1 MKISKHAVAA
11 AAVAAFTL
19 VAGAAY
25 AIDGGQPASGP
36 AWSAAWSAAAQR
48 PSAGFGPNWSEAGF
62 TDQTLRQV
70 VRVTNGGDSV
80 RIKLSN
86 RFGASPLEIAGATV
100 AESKEGAA
108 VHPESVRALTFA
120 DDATAVIPAGGEIAS
135 DAVGLPV
142 EALDSVAVTLYL
154 KGATGPATF
163 HSQAWTDSYRATG
176 DHLSDSA
183 ATAFT
188 DRTNSWYYLTDVE
201 VAGVAP
207 RDDTVVAFGDS
218 ITDGFGA
225 TPGANRRWPDALAD
239 RLAAANRQRAVL
251 NLGIGGNLVL
261 NDSAWYG
268 ERSTVRFQRD
278 VLDKPGVRTV
288 ILLQGVNDIG
298 FSEAPGQPTYQPGPD
313 LSAEQI
319 IAGYRTLI
327 ARARAEGVRVI
338 GATLL
343 PLAGSDHYSARA
355 AAKWHAVN
363 DWIRTSGEYDA
374 VVDWAAALADPSN
387 PEALAPAYD
396 SGDHLHPN
404 DAGYR
409 LMAETIDL
417 NAL

>member
-1 MKISKHAVAA
+1 MMISKRRVAA
-11 AAVAAFTL
+11 AVLAAFTL
-19 VAGAAY
+19 VAAA
-25 AIDGGQPASGP
+25 ACATEGEQATNGS

-62 TDQTLRQV
+62 SDQTVRQV

-86 RFGASPLEIAGATV
+86 RFGASPLEITGAAI
-100 AESKEGAA
+100 AEAKEGAA
-108 VHPESVRALTFA
+108 VLPASVRALTFG
-120 DDATAVIPAGGEIAS
+120 DAASAVVPTGAEIAS
-135 DAVGLPV
+135 DAVELPV
-142 EALDSVAVTLYL
+142 DALDSVAVTLYL
-154 KGATGPATF
+154 KGTTGPATF
-163 HSQAWTDSYRATG
+163 HSQAWTDTYRAAG
-176 DHLSDSA
+176 DHLSDTA

-188 DRTNSWYYLTDVE
+188 ERTNSWYYLTDIE
-201 VAGVAP
+201 VAGDTA
-207 RDDTVVAFGDS
+207 RRDTVVAFGDS

-239 RLAAANRQRAVL
+239 RLTAANRQQAVL

-268 ERSTVRFQRD
+268 ERSAARFQRD

-288 ILLQGVNDIG
+288 ILLAGVNDIG

-313 LSAEQI
+313 VTAEQLI
-319 IAGYRTLI
+319 DGYRALI
-327 ARARAEGVRVI
+327 AQARAAGIRVV

-343 PLAGSDHYSARA
+343 PLGGSDHYSARA
-355 AAKWHAVN
+355 SAKWHAVN
-363 DWIRTSGEYDA
+363 DWIRDSGEYDA
-374 VVDWAAALADPSN
+374 VVDWAAALADPNN

-417 NAL
+417 ETL